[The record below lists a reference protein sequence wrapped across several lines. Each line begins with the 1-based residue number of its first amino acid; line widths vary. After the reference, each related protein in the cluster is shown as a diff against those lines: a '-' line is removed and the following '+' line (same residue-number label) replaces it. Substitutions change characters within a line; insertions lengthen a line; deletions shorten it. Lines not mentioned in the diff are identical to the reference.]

1 LIQFLLDFQ
10 GIANQLPDNIMA
22 AEGWYNRIVRP
33 PNAFPDAIDGL
44 APATACKK
52 GNRMSLLS
60 KQPPRRSPA
69 MRNRFPKSAD
79 AAKFRGWPLSLTLPL
94 RRRLSRLAL
103 CPDQAA

>member
-44 APATACKK
+44 APATACRKEIECPSFQN
-52 GNRMSLLS
+52 NRSGAHRPCETGFQKALM
-60 KQPPRRSPA
+60 
-69 MRNRFPKSAD
+69 
-79 AAKFRGWPLSLTLPL
+79 PLNSVDGRYP
-94 RRRLSRLAL
+94 
-103 CPDQAA
+103 